1 MTTHNRSLVVRS
13 LVKLDHLGE
22 AQPPLGS
29 IRPMPKGT
37 ENRGPTAIGA
47 YSQAGIANAPT
58 GYTPAGSGAVS
69 AAHRLEVA

>member
-13 LVKLDHLGE
+13 LVKLGRLGE

-29 IRPMPKGT
+29 IGPMPKDT

-47 YSQAGIANAPT
+47 YSRAEIANAPT
-58 GYTPAGSGAVS
+58 GYTPACSGAVS
-69 AAHRLEVA
+69 DAHRLEVA